1 MFCMGTPR
9 AGWGN
14 YILILFRFS
23 FSSSLILVDGSIRGW
38 LFLVAGLCVVY
49 CITAISVLLVLEGLR
64 GVWRGW
70 RGIELTYAL
79 FLREPMYSVL
89 GLRVYSVVRRSGT
102 WYL

>member
-1 MFCMGTPR
+1 
-9 AGWGN
+9 
-14 YILILFRFS
+14 
-23 FSSSLILVDGSIRGW
+23 
-38 LFLVAGLCVVY
+38 
-49 CITAISVLLVLEGLR
+49 VLEGLR